1 MIQEEEEDPSRM
13 PRGWMFQAENLV
25 SLILQLLRDAWIHES
40 RPLFVS
46 VRLWKLQS
54 LFLSCSFIKSF
65 DECWPIFLQLLQ
77 QGVLFSLP
85 TRMAN
90 VLPVAYS
97 PEDKF

>member
-25 SLILQLLRDAWIHES
+25 SLILQLLRDAWIHQS
-40 RPLFVS
+40 PGLF
-46 VRLWKLQS
+46 LFLCLCGNWS

-90 VLPVAYS
+90 ILSVAYS
-97 PEDKF
+97 SEDKF